1 MFLTLGEKLRI
12 VSIRLHEG
20 KTKPP
25 NRLTE
30 AELLKLMEE
39 NGIGTD
45 ATRATYPKLLID
57 RGYAVRERRV
67 FKPTELG
74 MKLIELL
81 EDVDERL
88 VTPETRRRI
97 EELMEEIETGK
108 IGYNEALEKAV
119 SEYLPLY

>member
-1 MFLTLGEKLRI
+1 M
-12 VSIRLHEG
+12 
-20 KTKPP
+20 
-25 NRLTE
+25 
-30 AELLKLMEE
+30 
-39 NGIGTD
+39 
-45 ATRATYPKLLID
+45 Y
-57 RGYAVRERRV
+57 
-67 FKPTELG
+67 KPTELG

-108 IGYNEALEKAV
+108 IGYNEALEMAV